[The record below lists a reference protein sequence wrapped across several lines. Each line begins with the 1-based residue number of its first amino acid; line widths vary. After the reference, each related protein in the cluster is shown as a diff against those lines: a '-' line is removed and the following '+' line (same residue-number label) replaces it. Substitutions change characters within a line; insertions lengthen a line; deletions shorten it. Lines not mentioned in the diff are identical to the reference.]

1 MTAHPLAGTFSVEAS
16 ARLIRNYRYVEE
28 RMMRMLG
35 GWIALTPEVPV
46 KLLFGRH
53 VWDCAQHADAWGK
66 RLPELRSPAQQSEP
80 ANDQV
85 VAFMDL
91 TQDRQTPESTPERV
105 TGIYRV
111 LKPHLAAVYARHLA
125 DANGIYEPPTRRIL
139 QRCLDE
145 ERRHIAAGALII
157 RRVGT
162 DAEWRQRAEAWEARL
177 LDALTAAGG
186 VAGVVAS
193 VDRDFTAPPAE
204 AVEASPWYPGRDVVA
219 VGSRFDPSVVAEDLA
234 DRVNA
239 HCRALAAGDVDRA
252 LDDALPEVRG
262 AVRSLYASVRG
273 PLEQWRI
280 VASARVGAY
289 RIVKLALEGPTARST
304 LQTQWRPVDGTWRL
318 AAADVVAFAGR

>member
-16 ARLIRNYRYVEE
+16 ARLIRHYRYVEE

-35 GWIALTPEVPV
+35 GWIALTPQVPV

-85 VAFMDL
+85 VALIDL
-91 TQDRQTPESTPERV
+91 IQNCQTPETTPERV

-157 RRVGT
+157 ARLGG
-162 DAEWRQRAEAWEARL
+162 DGEWRRRAGAWEPRL
-177 LDALTAAGG
+177 LDVLAAAGG
-186 VAGVVAS
+186 LTGTETS
-193 VDRDFTAPPAE
+193 VERDFTAPPAE
-204 AVEASPWYPGRDVVA
+204 AVEASPWHPARDVVA
-219 VGSRFDPSVVAEDLA
+219 VGSAFDPAVVPEDLA
-234 DRVNA
+234 DRVSA
-239 HCRALAAGDVDRA
+239 HCRALMAGDLKTALFDVLPDARA
-252 LDDALPEVRG
+252 GIE
-262 AVRSLYASVRG
+262 SLYTSFRG
-273 PLEQWRI
+273 PLQQWYV
-280 VASARVGAY
+280 VACARVGAY
-289 RIVKLALEGPTARST
+289 RIVKLALEGPAARAT
-304 LQTQWRPVDGTWRL
+304 LQTQWRPVDGTWRIG
-318 AAADVVAFAGR
+318 AADAVAFTAR